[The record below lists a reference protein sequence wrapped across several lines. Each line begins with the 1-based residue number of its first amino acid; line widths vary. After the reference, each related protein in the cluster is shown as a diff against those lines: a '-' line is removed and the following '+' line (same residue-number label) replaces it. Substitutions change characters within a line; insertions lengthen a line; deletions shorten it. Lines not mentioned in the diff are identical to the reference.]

1 MLFSRRHLL
10 ATALILPLLQG
21 IGFGSDNVRIIDDG
35 DAEFVR
41 TGNWSYTQVVI
52 PSVAYNDDYVQGA
65 PAATPGK
72 ATWTMFVNPGVRYRV
87 SMIWYTPSVGAS
99 AYSTAAPVNVKAGST
114 VLVSKT
120 LNFQSAPNDLTADG
134 LVWENLGEFQVNS
147 NPLSI
152 ELSGVTSKTVL
163 ADAVRIER
171 MDGRPIFSPTITTVL
186 PKPVLTSGNVQVR
199 IFGTDFDQAARFLV
213 NGTEMTNP
221 VFISSTEMRATIPAQ
236 SAGLKDV
243 TIISGGG
250 LRHTLREAL
259 DYGEILY
266 MDQES
271 PGFTS
276 FGRWGYTRTTL
287 PNHAYNADFRQGPP
301 AAAHSF
307 ATWTFALLP
316 DEYMISIVWPGYAAP
331 HNIAYSNAASFS
343 IWDGDNRVA
352 TVKVNQQKF
361 PVGVTD
367 KDLVWQGLGIHRL
380 SSSRLT
386 VRLDSDSSTAR
397 KVVMADAVRIQPRRP
412 IRFTTQPEDQSATVG
427 GVVTFSVVVD
437 GARPVTY
444 QWFKNGARIANA
456 TQASYTTPA
465 LLATDSGAKYRCV
478 ATNLFGPIPSRE
490 ATLTV
495 VRGSALPANS
505 TQN

>member
-1 MLFSRRHLL
+1 MLFLRRQLFTVALL
-10 ATALILPLLQG
+10 LTLLQAVC
-21 IGFGSDNVRIIDDG
+21 FGADNVRIIDDG

-41 TGNWSYTQVVI
+41 VGNWSYTQVVI
-52 PSVAYNDDYVQGA
+52 PNVAYFDDYVQGA
-65 PAATPGK
+65 PAATPGQ

-87 SMIWYTPSVGAS
+87 SMVWYTPSVGAS
-99 AYSTAAPVNVKAGST
+99 AYSTAAPVKVLAGST

-120 LNFQSAPNDLTADG
+120 LNMQSAPNDLNADG
-134 LVWENLGEFQVNS
+134 LVWEDLGEFQVNS
-147 NPLSI
+147 NPLKI
-152 ELSGVTSKTVL
+152 ELSGVTNKTVL

-199 IFGTDFDQAARFLV
+199 ILGTDFDQSARFLV

-221 VFISSTEMRATIPAQ
+221 VFISSTEMRATIPAM
-236 SAGLKDV
+236 SPGLKDV

-259 DYGEILY
+259 RYGEILY
-266 MDQES
+266 LDQED

-276 FGRWGYTRTTL
+276 IGRWGYTRTTL

-307 ATWTFALLP
+307 VTWNFAVLP
-316 DEYMISIVWPGYAAP
+316 DEYMISVIWPGYAAP

-343 IWDGDNRVA
+343 IWDGDNRLT

-361 PVGVTD
+361 PLGITD
-367 KDLVWQGLGIHRL
+367 QNLVWQGLGIHRI
-380 SSSRLT
+380 SSSRLM
-386 VRLDSDSSTAR
+386 VRLDSDASTAR
-397 KVVMADAVRIQPRRP
+397 KVVLADAIRVQPRRP
-412 IRFTTQPEDQSATVG
+412 IRFTSQPEDQSATVG
-427 GVVTFSVVVD
+427 GAATFSVTVD
-437 GARPVTY
+437 GAQPVTY

-465 LLATDSGAKYRCV
+465 LLTTDNGAKYRCV

-495 VRGSALPANS
+495 VRGSALPAS
-505 TQN
+505 SLQK

>member
-1 MLFSRRHLL
+1 MLYSRRQLL
-10 ATALILPLLQG
+10 ATVLILPLLQATCV
-21 IGFGSDNVRIIDDG
+21 GSDSVRIIDDG

-99 AYSTAAPVNVKAGST
+99 AYSTAAPVKVSAGST
-114 VLVSKT
+114 VLISKT

-147 NPLSI
+147 NPLTV

-171 MDGRPIFSPTITTVL
+171 MDGRPIFSPTITNVL

-199 IFGTDFDQAARFLV
+199 ILGTDFDQAARFLV

-221 VFISSTEMRATIPAQ
+221 VFISSTEMRATIPPQ

-259 DYGEILY
+259 NYGEILY
-266 MDQES
+266 LDQED

-287 PNHAYNADFRQGPP
+287 PNHAYNSDFRQGTP

-307 ATWTFALLP
+307 ATWSFAVLP
-316 DEYMISIVWPGYAAP
+316 DEYLVSIVWPGYSAP
-331 HNIAYSNAASFS
+331 HNLAYSNAASFS
-343 IWDGDNRVA
+343 LWDGDNRLA
-352 TVKVNQQKF
+352 TVRVNQQKF
-361 PVGVTD
+361 PVGLSD
-367 KDLVWQGLGIHRL
+367 KGLVWQGLGIYRV
-380 SSSRLT
+380 SSSRLM
-386 VRLDSDSSTAR
+386 VRLDSDASAAK
-397 KVVMADAVRIQPRRP
+397 KVVLADTVRVQPRRP
-412 IRFTTQPEDQSATVG
+412 IRFTSQPEDQSAVIGAT
-427 GVVTFSVVVD
+427 VTFSVTVD
-437 GARPVTY
+437 GARPVAY
-444 QWFKNGARIANA
+444 QWFKNGVRIPNA
-456 TQASYTTPA
+456 TQETYVTPA
-465 LLATDSGAKYRCV
+465 LLATDTGAKYRCV

-505 TQN
+505 LQQ